1 MADTKMPS
9 MVITGAARG
18 IGRHLAVAAA
28 AAGYHVVISARS
40 TAENPNHAMTGTL
53 DEVASEIEAAGGSVT
68 AVSAD
73 LAHPEGVAT
82 LIDAVR
88 SGPGCDVLVN
98 NAAVSF
104 NGAFLEVPMRRWAPV
119 IAVNL
124 TAPVELTHAL
134 LPDMVARGSGAI
146 VNVSSGSAVEDHALQ
161 LPYAAT
167 KAALE
172 RFATGLHS
180 QYANT
185 GVLFPCLRIDEL
197 VMTEAVAL
205 AGVMPEG
212 LTRHDPA
219 EVGRAL
225 LWMSG
230 RPELSGRVT
239 TMGDLRAAGRLT
251 AGTLRPLG

>member
-1 MADTKMPS
+1 MTDKRTPT
-9 MVITGAARG
+9 MVVTGAARG
-18 IGRHLAVAAA
+18 IGRHLAKAAA
-28 AAGYHVVISARS
+28 AADFHVVISARS
-40 TAENPNHAMTGTL
+40 TTDAPNRGMTGTL
-53 DEVASEIEAAGGSVT
+53 DEVAAEIEAAGGSVT
-68 AVSAD
+68 TVPAD
-73 LAHPEGVAT
+73 LSHPEGVAA

-104 NGAFLEVPMRRWAPV
+104 NGDFLDVPTRRWAPA

-146 VNVSSGSAVEDHALQ
+146 VNISSGAATEDHAPQ

-172 RFATGLHS
+172 RFTTGLHG
-180 QYANT
+180 QYAKT
-185 GVLFPCLRIDEL
+185 GVLFQCLRIDEL

-205 AGVMPEG
+205 AGVLPEG
-212 LTRHDPA
+212 LTRHDPD

-230 RPELSGRVT
+230 RPELSGRIV
-239 TMGDLRAAGRLT
+239 TMGDLSAAGQLT
-251 AGTLRPLG
+251 AG